1 MTTRHDRLAL
11 LERVIAEK
19 NDHRGVG
26 GQARLAREMGISDSQ
41 ISQIRAGVYNKGN
54 IDDFLQLLAEK
65 YGSETVICPLLGE
78 ITIGKCAE
86 KRNRPFAATNPTRVA
101 LSRACKVC
109 ERPSGS

>member
-1 MTTRHDRLAL
+1 MTRPDRLAL
-11 LERVIAEK
+11 LERVIDEK

-26 GQARLAREMGISDSQ
+26 GQAKVAREMGVSDSL
-41 ISQIRAGVYNKGN
+41 ISQIRSGSYNKGN

-65 YGSETVICPLLGE
+65 YSRETVNCPLLGE

-109 ERPSGS
+109 ERRN